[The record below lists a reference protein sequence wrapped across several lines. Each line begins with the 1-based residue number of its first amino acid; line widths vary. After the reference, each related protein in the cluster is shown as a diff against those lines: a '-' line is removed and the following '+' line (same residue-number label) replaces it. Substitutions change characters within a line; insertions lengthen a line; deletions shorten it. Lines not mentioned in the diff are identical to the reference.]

1 VLGHG
6 EFAVRGSLLDVFP
19 MGSEQPFRIDL
30 FDDEVETI
38 RTFDPESQRSL
49 EKIDKIHM
57 LPAREFPLDEAGTT
71 LFRRNYR
78 NQFEGDLQ
86 RSLIYQEVSEGRLP
100 GGLEYYLPL
109 FFEQTATLFDY
120 LPENRLLM
128 IDAGVREQ
136 AEAFFQQVEERF
148 AERRHDIERPLLP
161 PQQLYLSPDELST
174 ALKQG

>member
-1 VLGHG
+1 
-6 EFAVRGSLLDVFP
+6 
-19 MGSEQPFRIDL
+19 
-30 FDDEVETI
+30 
-38 RTFDPESQRSL
+38 
-49 EKIDKIHM
+49 M

-148 AERRHDIERPLLP
+148 AERPPRHRASFCYH

-174 ALKQG
+174 ALKPGCLYPLPVERDRPT